1 MKWLVREP
9 LFHFLLI
16 GGALFAAHAALI
28 QPASTSSSR
37 IEITRGDTEQ
47 LRQAWQMQWK
57 RPPTMSELDGL
68 ITGEVRERVLAREA
82 MKLGLDQDDPIVRR
96 RLAQKLEFLLEDV
109 ASIRQPTE
117 DELVRYFAKNR
128 SAYHVPAQLTF
139 SHIYFSSTHRS
150 NAEEDA
156 KDVLQRLRA
165 GNAEDAAMAFADPF
179 LLDFEFHDK
188 PLPEIEQT
196 FGREFSAALASLTT
210 GDWQGPVRST
220 YGWHLVKVA
229 MRIDAREP
237 TLAEVREKVQRDLAE
252 DQRRKTN
259 DEVFERLKSSYV
271 IVVHGRET
279 LSPTGFQP
287 VASKADAR

>member
-1 MKWLVREP
+1 
-9 LFHFLLI
+9 LI

-57 RPPTMSELDGL
+57 RPPTTDELDGL
-68 ITGEVRERVLAREA
+68 ITGEVRERILAREA
-82 MKLGLDQDDPIVRR
+82 MKLGLDQDDAIVRR
-96 RLAQKLEFLLEDV
+96 RLAQKLEFLLQDV
-109 ASIRQPTE
+109 AAIRQPTE

-156 KDVLQRLRA
+156 NDVLQRLR
-165 GNAEDAAMAFADPF
+165 GGDAEGAAMALSDPF
-179 LLDFEFHDK
+179 LLDIEFQNR

-196 FGREFSAALASLTT
+196 FGREFSAAVASLTP
-210 GDWQGPVRST
+210 GNWQGPVRST
-220 YGWHLVKVA
+220 YGWHLVKVGT
-229 MRIDAREP
+229 RTDAREP
-237 TLAEVREKVQRDLAE
+237 SLAEVREKVQRDLAE
-252 DQRRKTN
+252 DQRRRTN
-259 DEVFERLKSSYV
+259 DEVFERLKSGYV
-271 IVVHGRET
+271 IVVHGRDT
-279 LSPTGFQP
+279 RSPAALQP